1 MNTNN
6 WYETIIKPSW
16 APPSWLFGQVWSVLY
31 LFIFISF
38 SFVFIK
44 AISKEIPWLVALP
57 FALNLL
63 FNFAF
68 TPLQF
73 GLRNNLLASIDII
86 LVVLTLLWALV
97 AVWPHFKWVSLIN
110 LPYLIWGIYACALQL
125 SITYLNWK

>member
-31 LFIFISF
+31 LLIFISF

-57 FALNLL
+57 FALNLF

-97 AVWPHFKWVSLIN
+97 AVWSHFKWVSLIN